1 MNNLAQV
8 KFVEP
13 VLKEEVSNYGLLT
26 AWRTFTAWQTKPIT
40 RVVEKP
46 KKEEAPS
53 NLSIVV
59 VMCCL
64 KTFGTLLA
72 KTAPGAGWNSINWR
86 DCNVNWKEPVEAY
99 HYKEKPRLCS
109 NKLGYMKAFVEY
121 GLQHEEFGEEFT
133 KWIKSLQA

>member
-1 MNNLAQV
+1 
-8 KFVEP
+8 
-13 VLKEEVSNYGLLT
+13 VSNFGIVDCMGEHL
-26 AWRTFTAWQTKPIT
+26 QPGDSKPIT

-53 NLSIVV
+53 NLSIVGRYV
-59 VMCCL
+59 L
-64 KTFGTLLA
+64 SENIWPLLA
-72 KTAPGAGWNSINWR
+72 KTAPGAGDEIQLT
-86 DCNVNWKEPVEAY
+86 DAIAMLIEKEPVEAY
-99 HYKEKPRLCS
+99 HLQGKSHDCG